1 MLVENSEDGLYQ
13 GLKTLYED
21 PDMLREY
28 GEKAKQRRD
37 FFDEEKIFGQI
48 TRLFEG

>member
-1 MLVENSEDGLYQ
+1 MIVENSGEGLYQ
-13 GLKTLYED
+13 GLKTLQD
-21 PDMLREY
+21 NPDMLREY